1 MSLQSRRKGRPALD
15 LIEDA
20 VHLLRAAP
28 LGTLA
33 VYYVGALP
41 FVLAFLYYWSDMSR
55 SAFAAERLEPL
66 AAVLA
71 LLFFWMKLCQGTF
84 TRRLWALVTGV
95 AEVRTPTRER
105 ILSEAGQI
113 FWQATGFVVLP
124 VALLI
129 ALPFGWCFAFYQSLT
144 TLGGMAQPAE
154 GPRVRHAWRHA
165 WLWPLQNHALIAI
178 LSGAGLV
185 VFLNVIIT
193 LLAVPFFLR
202 TLFGVET
209 TFTQSIWAMF
219 NTTFLAS
226 AAAITWLCL
235 DPLVKATYVLRCFHG
250 EAIASGDDIRAELR
264 TLATGPGAA
273 KAIAAVAGLLIML
286 NPAGA
291 AESPQPSPDSPGQ
304 LAVEASQGA
313 TTPVVAAGELN
324 EAIDE
329 VLQRREFTW
338 RLPREQ
344 LTERPAAN
352 NWLRQA
358 IDRMLAWLEDTARS
372 IGRGILEIIRWV
384 FDKLFNRGGPREAS
398 GTGWAD
404 AVRGLFILLL
414 IVLAAAIGYLVYRLW
429 KNYQAYRPE
438 VLAQPAPA
446 VPDLSDD
453 GISAAQLPEDEW
465 LRLAREMIAKGELR
479 LALRAF
485 YLAGLAHLAGRGLLT
500 IARYKSNYE
509 YSVELGRRSHALPEV
524 MTAFTRNVTVFDRV
538 WYGRHEATQ
547 DVLHEFE
554 SNVQRIRET

>member
-1 MSLQSRRKGRPALD
+1 MNTQVRRKGRPALD

-41 FVLAFLYYWSDMSR
+41 FVLAFLYFWSDMSR
-55 SAFAAERLEPL
+55 SAFAEERLEPL
-66 AAVLA
+66 AALLA
-71 LLFFWMKLCQGTF
+71 LLFFWMKLCQGAF
-84 TRRLWALVTGV
+84 ARRLWAQVAGV
-95 AEVRTPTRER
+95 AAVRTPSRER
-105 ILSEAGQI
+105 VASEAGQCC
-113 FWQATGFVVLP
+113 WQATGFIVLP

-144 TLGGMAQPAE
+144 TLGGMAQP
-154 GPRVRHAWRHA
+154 GDGSRVRRAWRHA

-178 LSGAGLV
+178 LSGTGLV

-193 LLAVPFFLR
+193 LVALPFFLR
-202 TLFGVET
+202 TLFGVESS
-209 TFTQSIWAMF
+209 FTQSIWAMF

-264 TLATGPGAA
+264 ALATGPGTAKTMAA
-273 KAIAAVAGLLIML
+273 LAGLLIVL
-286 NPAGA
+286 HPAGA
-291 AESPQPSPDSPGQ
+291 AESPQPTLDSPGN
-304 LAVEASQGA
+304 LTVESSPGA
-313 TTPVVAAGELN
+313 TTPTVAAGELN

-344 LTERPAAN
+344 LAERPAADH
-352 NWLRQA
+352 WLQRA
-358 IDRMLAWLEDTARS
+358 IDRMFVWLEDTAKS
-372 IGRGILEIIRWV
+372 IGRTILEIIRWLL
-384 FDKLFNRGGPREAS
+384 DKLFGRGGPREAG

-414 IVLAAAIGYLVYRLW
+414 IVLAAAIGYLAYRLW

-446 VPDLSDD
+446 APDLTDD
-453 GISAAQLPEDEW
+453 SLSAAQLPEDEW

-509 YSVELGRRSHALPEV
+509 YAVELGRRSHALPAV
-524 MTAFTRNVTVFDRV
+524 MSAFTRNVTVFDRV

-547 DVLHEFE
+547 EVLNEFE